1 MKRTKGKDQAPPE
14 KAPKPEPSE
23 KERGAIEEAG
33 ARMKSRR
40 NRFAIAVDTVDANKI
55 SITTPHADHAGW
67 CARLADALGTSSED
81 FARAELARVM
91 AALGLQKGDA
101 ETRQAMTN
109 AALAA
114 IDGQRPNNEMEALLL
129 SQMFVTHAMA
139 MDLLARVGRAEYRW
153 QVQEYGTLATKLQRT
168 YVSQCEAFAKM
179 RRGGQQKV
187 RVEHVHVYPGGQA
200 VVGNVVTGG
209 GGRQE
214 DVERAHE
221 VAESGAITYAP
232 GETLW
237 CPDPERAPVPA
248 NTNGKG

>member
-23 KERGAIEEAG
+23 KERGAIEEALG
-33 ARMKSRR
+33 RVKTRRSRM
-40 NRFAIAVDTVDANKI
+40 AIAVADVDEMTAKVT
-55 SITTPHADHAGW
+55 SPHSDMPGW
-67 CARLADALGTSSED
+67 SARLADALGPNAEA
-81 FARAELARVM
+81 FARVELGRVM
-91 AALGLQKGDA
+91 DALGLHKSDA
-101 ETRQAMTN
+101 ETKEYMVN

-114 IDGQRPNNEMEALLL
+114 VDGQRPENELEAQLIL
-129 SQMFVTHAMA
+129 QMIVTHSMA
-139 MDLLARVGRAEYRW
+139 MNMLGRVSRAEYRW

-168 YVSQCEAFAKM
+168 YVAQCEAFAKM

-187 RVEHVHVYPGGQA
+187 RVEHVHVYQGGQA

-221 VAESGAITYAP
+221 VAEKGAITYAP